1 PVSEGGRPDSG
12 RPQGAR
18 PGAQGA
24 AGAEGRAPAAAKQ
37 QSQRMVTVVGQG
49 ATATVVTGKDSRQQ
63 QQGGPARP
71 AHLLFAL
78 PAAKAKQV
86 AASDKPALTA
96 REALSARTA
105 KAKQAAAAAKSKA
118 DSGARQEGGAGAEA
132 AKVDFDAEVLAA
144 GWDRALEALRAAGD
158 AAPALVDAWIGA
170 SNVEAIAAAAEA
182 EDASGAA
189 RKAARRAL
197 NVLKSRGAAI
207 PTRPRVVRL
216 ADDRAEV
223 VEATLIP
230 PDSSG
235 TEAIAIT
242 SRDTSGRYR
251 IAEVIVRESVGVLHA
266 GAGWLSGSQLKEG
279 RARAYDNLGTA
290 PVPISL
296 EWARHRIAAAK
307 RQNAVSGQVVPLGLE
322 GCRDLIEPAPET
334 EPRHPVADLEESLT
348 DELVAA
354 LVAGSAALH
363 DEPEFRHWLP
373 ARPALDE
380 LLQKVGQRLGA
391 AGVRDPQL
399 VNTALREEVE
409 LATDRFFSP
418 EVRGQLATRMRSSAV
433 SLRAR
438 KGDAAATTALAVAR
452 AVKEAGLITAPPR
465 EIPFLAAFFQKAL
478 GVLAQQGGGQ
488 LRVPVPAGAAPGGA
502 EAA

>member
-1 PVSEGGRPDSG
+1 
-12 RPQGAR
+12 
-18 PGAQGA
+18 
-24 AGAEGRAPAAAKQ
+24 
-37 QSQRMVTVVGQG
+37 MVTVTGQG
-49 ATATVVTGKDSRQQ
+49 ATATVVTAKESRPQQ
-63 QQGGPARP
+63 QQGPTRP

-105 KAKQAAAAAKSKA
+105 KAKQATAAAKSKA
-118 DSGARQEGGAGAEA
+118 EGGARQDGGAGA

-158 AAPALVDAWIGA
+158 AAPALVDAWLGA

-207 PTRPRVVRL
+207 PTRPRVARL

-290 PVPISL
+290 PVPVSL
-296 EWARHRIAAAK
+296 EWARHRIAEAK

-322 GCRDLIEPAPET
+322 GCRDLIEPAPEA

-348 DELVAA
+348 DELVTAHI
-354 LVAGSAALH
+354 AGSAALH
-363 DEPEFRHWLP
+363 EEPEFRHWLP

-391 AGVRDPQL
+391 AGARDPEQ
-399 VNTALREEVE
+399 VNVALREEIE

-418 EVRGQLATRMRSSAV
+418 EVRAQLAARMRSSAV

-438 KGDAAATTALAVAR
+438 KGDAAATAALAVAR
-452 AVKEAGLITAPPR
+452 AAKEAGLITAPPR

-488 LRVPVPAGAAPGGA
+488 LRVPVPAGAGPRPGAAPAAGGAGDEAQGA
-502 EAA
+502 EAQGTDAPSAEAQEPAGG

>member
-1 PVSEGGRPDSG
+1 
-12 RPQGAR
+12 
-18 PGAQGA
+18 
-24 AGAEGRAPAAAKQ
+24 
-37 QSQRMVTVVGQG
+37 MVTVVGQG
-49 ATATVVTGKDSRQQ
+49 AAATVVTGKSARQPQ
-63 QQGGPARP
+63 GPAKP

-78 PAAKAKQV
+78 PAAKAKPV
-86 AASDKPALTA
+86 ATSDKPALTA
-96 REALSARTA
+96 REALGARTA
-105 KAKQAAAAAKSKA
+105 KAQQAAATSKSKA
-118 DSGARQEGGAGAEA
+118 ESGARPEGSPSAGAT
-132 AKVDFDAEVLAA
+132 KVDFDAEVLAA
-144 GWDRALEALRAAGD
+144 GWDRALEALKSAGD
-158 AAPALVDAWIGA
+158 AAPALVDAWLGA
-170 SNVEAIAAAAEA
+170 SNAEAIAAAAES

-197 NVLKSRGAAI
+197 NVLKSRGATI

-216 ADDRAEV
+216 AEDRAEV

-251 IAEVIVRESVGVLHA
+251 IAEVIVRDSVGVLHA
-266 GAGWLSGSQLKEG
+266 GAGWLSGSQIKEG
-279 RARAYDNLGTA
+279 RARAYENLGTA
-290 PVPISL
+290 PVPVSL

-307 RQNAVSGQVVPLGLE
+307 RQNAVSGQVVPLGFE
-322 GCRDLIEPAPET
+322 GCRDLIEPAPEA

-348 DELVAA
+348 DELVTAQI
-354 LVAGSAALH
+354 AGSAALH

-373 ARPALDE
+373 SRPALDE

-391 AGVRDPQL
+391 AGMRDPGL
-399 VNTALREEVE
+399 VNTALREEID

-418 EVRGQLATRMRSSAV
+418 EVRGQLATRIRSSAV

-452 AVKEAGLITAPPR
+452 AIKEAGLITSPPR

-488 LRVPVPAGAAPGGA
+488 LRIPVPAGAVPPAPAAGGEEPAEGSGATAQGAEGSGA
-502 EAA
+502 EAQPSTGT

>member
-1 PVSEGGRPDSG
+1 
-12 RPQGAR
+12 
-18 PGAQGA
+18 
-24 AGAEGRAPAAAKQ
+24 
-37 QSQRMVTVVGQG
+37 
-49 ATATVVTGKDSRQQ
+49 
-63 QQGGPARP
+63 
-71 AHLLFAL
+71 
-78 PAAKAKQV
+78 
-86 AASDKPALTA
+86 
-96 REALSARTA
+96 
-105 KAKQAAAAAKSKA
+105 
-118 DSGARQEGGAGAEA
+118 
-132 AKVDFDAEVLAA
+132 
-144 GWDRALEALRAAGD
+144 GD
-158 AAPALVDAWIGA
+158 AAPALVDAWLGA
-170 SNVEAIAAAAEA
+170 SNAEAIAAAAES
-182 EDASGAA
+182 EEASGTA

-216 ADDRAEV
+216 AEERAEV

-251 IAEVIVRESVGVLHA
+251 IAEVIVREGVGVVHA

-279 RARAYDNLGTA
+279 RARAQDNLGTA
-290 PVPISL
+290 PVPVSL
-296 EWARHRIAAAK
+296 EWARHRIALAR
-307 RQNAVSGQVVPLGLE
+307 RQNAASGQVLPLGLE
-322 GCRDLIEPAPET
+322 GCRDLIDPAPEA

-348 DELVAA
+348 DEQVASHI
-354 LVAGSAALH
+354 AGSASLH

-373 ARPALDE
+373 ARQALDE

-391 AGVRDPQL
+391 AGMRDPAL
-399 VNTALREEVE
+399 VNTALREELE

-418 EVRGQLATRMRSSAV
+418 EVRGQLATRIRSSAV

-438 KGDAAATTALAVAR
+438 RGDAAATAALAVAR
-452 AVKEAGLITAPPR
+452 AIKAAGLITSPPR

-488 LRVPVPAGAAPGGA
+488 LRVPV
-502 EAA
+502 